1 MATPFDF
8 KQASL
13 AIGDI
18 FDTWY
23 LIGIHYRNLSKIIN
37 LTDSLSEKS
46 TKCIWYF
53 NSRRYHLSG
62 DRYESS

>member
-53 NSRRYHLSG
+53 NSCR
-62 DRYESS
+62 